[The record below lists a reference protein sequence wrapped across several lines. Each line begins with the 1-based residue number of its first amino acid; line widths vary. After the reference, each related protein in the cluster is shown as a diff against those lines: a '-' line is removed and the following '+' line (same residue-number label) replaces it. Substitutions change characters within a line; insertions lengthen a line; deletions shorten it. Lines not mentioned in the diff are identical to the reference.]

1 MTPKPFSRKILIWC
15 AGALGV
21 LLLAWLALREPVQM
35 VSVAPVTRGALEQSF
50 TEEGKTRIQQRYVIA
65 APLAGVVR
73 RITLQPGDAVQ
84 AQQVVAEIDPAGAA
98 LLDPRAR
105 NQALAD
111 VATAESA
118 LGAARQ
124 RVAALTTTESIA
136 QGELRRLQQL
146 REQGMATAS
155 QIDQARAQV
164 ATSGAALSTARSDEQ
179 IAARRLQVAQAALV
193 EEGAAGRGRV
203 LPVRSPVAGQV
214 LRRVVESATAVTMGQ
229 PLMEIGDPAL
239 LEIEVEVLSTDA
251 VRLAPGQKARV
262 LRWGGDGVLDATVA
276 RVEPGGFTKVS
287 ALGVEEQ
294 RTRVILGFTSPREQ
308 WAALGDAYRVEVA
321 FILKQEKDVLQVP
334 GGALFRSGDGWAVY
348 VVEDGVA
355 RRTVVKVGARSA
367 TAAQVLDG
375 LKADQRVIVQPDDR
389 IKDGTRVHAVNA
401 R

>member
-1 MTPKPFSRKILIWC
+1 MKVNISPRKIVFWSL
-15 AGALGV
+15 GALALIV
-21 LLLAWLALREPVQM
+21 LTWLALREPVQM
-35 VSVAPVTRGALEQSF
+35 ASVAPVVRGPLEQAF
-50 TEEGKTRIQQRYVIA
+50 AEEGKTRIRQRYVIA

-105 NQALAD
+105 SQALAD
-111 VATAESA
+111 VATGESA

-124 RVAALTTTESIA
+124 RVAALATTEAVA
-136 QGELRRLQQL
+136 QGELRRLHQL

-179 IAARRLQVAQAALV
+179 IAARRLQVAQAALA

-203 LPVRSPVAGQV
+203 LPVRSPVAGRV

-229 PLMEIGDPAL
+229 PLMEVGDPAL

-262 LRWGGDGVLDATVA
+262 QRWGGEGVLEATVT

-294 RTRVILGFTSPREQ
+294 RTRVILAFASPREQ
-308 WAALGDAYRVEVA
+308 WAALGDAYRVEVE

-334 GGALFRSGDGWAVY
+334 GGALFRAGDGWAVY
-348 VVEDGVA
+348 VVEGGVA
-355 RRTVVKVGARSA
+355 RRSPVKIGTRSA

-375 LKADQRVIVQPDDR
+375 LKAGQTVIVQPDDR
-389 IKDGTRVHAVNA
+389 IKDGTRIEAVSA

>member
-1 MTPKPFSRKILIWC
+1 MTPNPFSRKLLFWC

-35 VSVAPVTRGALEQSF
+35 ASVAPVSRGPLEQSF

-164 ATSGAALSTARSDEQ
+164 ATTGAELSTTRADEQ
-179 IAARRLQVAQAALV
+179 IAARRLQVARAALT

-203 LPVRSPVAGQV
+203 LQVRSPVAGRV
-214 LRRVVESATAVTMGQ
+214 LRRVVESATPVTQGQ

-389 IKDGTRVHAVNA
+389 IKDGTRIHAVNA

>member
-1 MTPKPFSRKILIWC
+1 MKTILLPRKLVFWS
-15 AGALGV
+15 AGGLALLV
-21 LLLAWLALREPVQM
+21 LVWLAMREPVQLA
-35 VSVAPVTRGALEQSF
+35 SVATVHRGALEQSF
-50 TEEGKTRIQQRYVIA
+50 TEEGKTRIQQRYIIT

-84 AQQVVAEIDPAGAA
+84 AQQVVAEIDPSGAA

-105 NQALAD
+105 SQALAE
-111 VATAESA
+111 VSTGESA
-118 LGAARQ
+118 LRAARQ
-124 RVAALTTTESIA
+124 RVAAVTTTESVA

-155 QIDQARAQV
+155 QLDQARAQV
-164 ATSGAALSTARSDEQ
+164 ATAGAELSSARADEQ
-179 IAARRLQVAQAALV
+179 IASRRLQVAQATLAD
-193 EEGAAGRGRV
+193 EGQAGRGRV
-203 LPVRSPVAGQV
+203 LAVRSPVAGRV
-214 LRRVVESATAVTMGQ
+214 LKRTVESSTAVTQGQ

-262 LRWGGDGVLDATVA
+262 LRWGGDGVLDATVT
-276 RVEPGGFTKVS
+276 RIEPGGFTKVS

-294 RTRVILGFTSPREQ
+294 RTRVILAFASPHER
-308 WAALGDAYRVEVA
+308 WAALGDAFRVEVE

-334 GGALFRSGDGWAVY
+334 AGALFRAGDGWAVY
-348 VVEDGVA
+348 AVDGGTA
-355 RRTVVKVGARSA
+355 RRTAVKIGARSA

-375 LKADQRVIVQPDDR
+375 LQADQTVIVQPDDR
-389 IKDGTRVHAVNA
+389 LKDGTRIEAVSV

>member
-1 MTPKPFSRKILIWC
+1 MTSNPFSRKLLFWC

-35 VSVAPVTRGALEQSF
+35 ASVAPVTRGPLEQSF

-73 RITLQPGDAVQ
+73 RIALQPGDAVQ

-124 RVAALTTTESIA
+124 RVAAVTTTEAVA

-155 QIDQARAQV
+155 QIDQARSHV
-164 ATSGAALSTARSDEQ
+164 ATTGAELSSARADEQ
-179 IAARRLQVAQAALV
+179 IAARRLQVARAALAD
-193 EEGAAGRGRV
+193 EGATGRGRV
-203 LPVRSPVAGQV
+203 LPVRTPVAGRV

-262 LRWGGDGVLDATVA
+262 QRWGGDGVLEATVT

-294 RTRVILGFTSPREQ
+294 RTRVILGFASPREQ

-321 FILKQEKDVLQVP
+321 FILRQEKDVLQVP

-355 RRTVVKVGARSA
+355 RRTVVKIGARSA

-389 IKDGTRVHAVNA
+389 IKDGTRIQAVST

>member
-1 MTPKPFSRKILIWC
+1 MKVNLSPRKILFWSL
-15 AGALGV
+15 GALALIV
-21 LLLAWLALREPVQM
+21 LTWLALREPVQM
-35 VSVAPVTRGALEQSF
+35 ASVAPVARGPLEQAF
-50 TEEGKTRIQQRYVIA
+50 AEEGKTRIRQRYVIA

-105 NQALAD
+105 SQALAD
-111 VATAESA
+111 VATGESA

-124 RVAALTTTESIA
+124 RVTALATTEAVA

-179 IAARRLQVAQAALV
+179 IAARRLQVAQAALA
-193 EEGAAGRGRV
+193 EEGAVGRGRV

-229 PLMEIGDPAL
+229 PLLEVGDPAL

-262 LRWGGDGVLDATVA
+262 QRWGGEGVLEATVT

-294 RTRVILGFTSPREQ
+294 RTRVILAFASPREQ
-308 WAALGDAYRVEVA
+308 WAALGDAYRVEVE
-321 FILKQEKDVLQVP
+321 FILKQEKDVLQVT
-334 GGALFRSGDGWAVY
+334 GGALFRAGDGWAVY
-348 VVEDGVA
+348 VVEGGVA
-355 RRTVVKVGARSA
+355 RRTPVKIGTRSA
-367 TAAQVLDG
+367 TAAQVLEG
-375 LKADQRVIVQPDDR
+375 LKAGQTVIVQPDDR
-389 IKDGTRVHAVNA
+389 IKDGTRIEAVSA